1 MTATKQN
8 SLRQRFA
15 SWLVQLGGVTPVLP
29 GHVHDGLAPLGQDLF
44 GLLDKSWGE
53 QFQELLD
60 ARSAWRQNPLARRLV
75 GMVTA
80 YVVGN
85 GVSVSSP
92 RRELNRFAHAW
103 WTANSMDLR
112 LADWCDELSRSGE
125 LFVLLFPD
133 PHTGLPAV
141 RVRPAAVIDQVLT
154 NPEDYEEEWAFHDG
168 TLGLTDAD
176 ASWWQSPGQAGAGQ
190 PVMLHYAVNRPLG
203 ALRGESDLA
212 PILPWLRRYS
222 RWLEDRVRLNAGVRA
237 FLWVVK
243 APGRLRSELVERYRQ
258 PPEPGSVV
266 ITDEQESWTA
276 VAPNLHA
283 NDAANDGRAIRWMIA
298 AGGPGTSL
306 LDLGEG
312 EDSNLATGQVMV
324 EMRRRFLRRRQ
335 TYLGWLLADVL
346 CTAWRMA
353 NQAQQGRERRA
364 VTIADWV
371 VEMPDISAED
381 NQKLAAA
388 AAQLASALTTVAG
401 LVGQG
406 PALQRVTLRWFT
418 KFAGE
423 QLSQEEF
430 EAILREGGQGE
441 KEGQREG

>member
-1 MTATKQN
+1 M
-8 SLRQRFA
+8 
-15 SWLVQLGGVTPVLP
+15 
-29 GHVHDGLAPLGQDLF
+29 
-44 GLLDKSWGE
+44 
-53 QFQELLD
+53 
-60 ARSAWRQNPLARRLV
+60 
-75 GMVTA
+75 
-80 YVVGN
+80 
-85 GVSVSSP
+85 
-92 RRELNRFAHAW
+92 
-103 WTANSMDLR
+103 
-112 LADWCDELSRSGE
+112 
-125 LFVLLFPD
+125 
-133 PHTGLPAV
+133 
-141 RVRPAAVIDQVLT
+141 
-154 NPEDYEEEWAFHDG
+154 
-168 TLGLTDAD
+168 
-176 ASWWQSPGQAGAGQ
+176 
-190 PVMLHYAVNRPLG
+190 G

-266 ITDEQESWTA
+266 IADEQESWTA

-346 CTAWRMA
+346 CAAWRMA
-353 NQAQQGRERRA
+353 GQTVARRDA
-364 VTIADWV
+364 RPVTVADWT

-388 AAQLASALTTVAG
+388 AAQLAGALTTVAG

-406 PALQRVTLRWFT
+406 PALQRVALRWFT

-430 EAILREGGQGE
+430 EAILPRGRRGSTRGAKRGMKKAKKWPGWALRGHTDADGALLWEGE
-441 KEGQREG
+441 KEGSLTQRARRSCGGRAAREREGWGRLRFLLCDLCAPSAPLR